1 MVEPSTKTRRG
12 GRVPVWPFVLI
23 ATGILALALIEG
35 GLHMLAPGS
44 GALRRIVDIQ
54 SPATLYAKLDEV
66 RRFEGAKVVLLG
78 DSLVFGRTMRD
89 HGDRDWQKH
98 TLDVQLQE
106 HLRERF
112 PYRPVMAVN
121 LGMNGVLPTDLDQL
135 VRIIAP
141 LKPDLV
147 VLDVS
152 LRAFSR
158 DFDAQ
163 EQQQTRPWLASMRLT
178 PEGRYVVATGDAGI
192 DDRLRDSAVNNLQLY
207 RIRDFVRSVLFD
219 GEPSRLVLALR
230 GQLDNWLKTGP
241 FAAAPQVDGAFDD
254 IVLLMRARAR
264 YNSVDLAADN
274 PQRQAIERTLQRLTE
289 AGQKTLVFYATE
301 NPEVLP
307 DLMDGDKAGALRR
320 ELAQIVTSRLPPN
333 SAYIGP
339 LDIFRPANFL
349 DHVHLTAEGYRMLA
363 ARIGERAEALLARSQ
378 AK

>member
-1 MVEPSTKTRRG
+1 MAESSTIVRKSG
-12 GRVPVWPFVLI
+12 VPRWPFILVAMAILSLVLVDV
-23 ATGILALALIEG
+23 LLRVLV
-35 GLHMLAPGS
+35 PGS
-44 GALRRIVDIQ
+44 GALQRVVDIQ

-66 RRFEGAKVVLLG
+66 RGFRGIRVVLLG

-89 HGDRDWQKH
+89 HGDHDWQKH
-98 TLDVQLQE
+98 TLDAQLQQF
-106 HLRERF
+106 LRQRF
-112 PYRPVMAVN
+112 PDRPVMAIN

-163 EQQQTRPWLASMRLT
+163 DQQQTRPWLTSMRLT
-178 PEGRYVVATGDAGI
+178 PEGRYAAAAGSADVDGRLHDI
-192 DDRLRDSAVNNLQLY
+192 AVNDWLLYRLRD
-207 RIRDFVRSVLFD
+207 IVRSVLFD
-219 GEPSRLVLALR
+219 GEPGKLVLALR
-230 GQLDNWLKTGP
+230 GQLDNWLKTGR
-241 FAAAPQVDGAFDD
+241 FAAAPQADGAFDD

-264 YNSVDLAADN
+264 YDGIDLAADN
-274 PQRQAIERTLQRLTE
+274 PQRQAIERTLQYLSK

-301 NPEVLP
+301 NPDVLA
-307 DLMDGDKAGALRR
+307 DLMDADKAKALRS

-339 LDIFRPANFL
+339 QDIFRPENFL
-349 DHVHLTAEGYRMLA
+349 DHVHLTEEGYRMLTGQ
-363 ARIGERAEALLARSQ
+363 IGPRAEALIAQ
-378 AK
+378 